1 MSVIVVAHDPEWAQR
16 FESEAQLIHAT
27 LGPAV
32 SGLYHIGSTAI
43 PGIYAKPVIDILA
56 EVTVVEAIDDR
67 TQLLV
72 DQGYDAKVEFGLA
85 GRRYFRKLSI
95 DGVLKY
101 HVHAYAAG
109 SAAAVRYLAF
119 RDYLRSHPDVAQ
131 EYSELKRRLAARYP
145 SDMKAYMD
153 GKDPFIKA
161 TERAALAWWWSV

>member
-1 MSVIVVAHDPEWAQR
+1 MEQVVSVIVVAHDPEWAQR

-72 DQGYDAKVEFGLA
+72 DQGSDFSRILTCQVLRHDEQINVPSPLGIIDS
-85 GRRYFRKLSI
+85 RTEEI
-95 DGVLKY
+95 DGGIAIQSPDGILDDL
-101 HVHAYAAG
+101 HL
-109 SAAAVRYLAF
+109 VR
-119 RDYLRSHPDVAQ
+119 R
-131 EYSELKRRLAARYP
+131 
-145 SDMKAYMD
+145 
-153 GKDPFIKA
+153 
-161 TERAALAWWWSV
+161 